1 MFWHVQGLRS
11 ACPSGTNGPI
21 GQQIV
26 SDGRGGLWLPMPDI
40 SALPSFLVH
49 YAAGKLTAAALPG
62 GSQNLTVGA
71 VSRVPGTDRA
81 LAGGYKHGKLQPDLS
96 TAAVILQYS

>member
-1 MFWHVQGLRS
+1 
-11 ACPSGTNGPI
+11 
-21 GQQIV
+21 
-26 SDGRGGLWLPMPDI
+26 
-40 SALPSFLVH
+40 VH